1 LVRPGENGWLFPAG
15 DVDELVKVLEDF
27 LRTPTEIL
35 EKMGQAAHQRVLER
49 HSIDV
54 EAAKLARLFAQAIS
68 LN

>member
-1 LVRPGENGWLFPAG
+1 
-15 DVDELVKVLEDF
+15 LVKVLEDF